1 MNKFGG
7 GDSMKHFI
15 LITAVLI
22 LFLSFI
28 QPLVWADDFTK
39 LKGIWKGQEDG
50 VYVTLEFKTQNQL
63 LYNGEAYNYQIYP
76 GVIRVFEEYEYI
88 DYYYTFQG
96 EILLIMT
103 PYGTAVQYTKVK
115 NSGQGRTEQRENQP
129 VKSSPKGGA
138 GYDNWPPPYRPPQ
151 GTIDEYNP
159 TAEMMLYKFAGRWD
173 HVTTNTLTNVF
184 LKPDGTYEI
193 AYEAGYSGQF
203 QDQGGNQTGNWG
215 AAGKEQLSGRWRIE
229 GNLRE
234 GKLFMMDQNGN
245 ENVYPY
251 RVHIQR
257 GEIYWGEYF
266 FNNLLYSVKYI
277 YR

>member
-1 MNKFGG
+1 
-7 GDSMKHFI
+7 
-15 LITAVLI
+15 
-22 LFLSFI
+22 
-28 QPLVWADDFTK
+28 
-39 LKGIWKGQEDG
+39 
-50 VYVTLEFKTQNQL
+50 
-63 LYNGEAYNYQIYP
+63 
-76 GVIRVFEEYEYI
+76 
-88 DYYYTFQG
+88 
-96 EILLIMT
+96 
-103 PYGTAVQYTKVK
+103 VK